1 MKRGISLALLVWV
14 VLCLLSG
21 CGGNVRNVE
30 RLYAPSSLYSQE
42 EIDAA
47 MDVAIRY
54 FKKEFSG
61 CTLTQIQYPGDD
73 AEAFAHWADQCE
85 KDQAIILTSSFTVD
99 ASGGDGSLNPNSP
112 YTGWNW
118 ILVRDG
124 AGRWEHADHGY

>member
-1 MKRGISLALLVWV
+1 MKRALSLALLCGAI
-14 VLCLLSG
+14 LCLVSG

-42 EIDAA
+42 ETDAA
-47 MDVAIRY
+47 MDVPIRY
-54 FKKEFSG
+54 FKKECSG

-99 ASGGDGSLNPNSP
+99 ASGGDGSLNP
-112 YTGWNW
+112 
-118 ILVRDG
+118 
-124 AGRWEHADHGY
+124 

>member
-1 MKRGISLALLVWV
+1 MKKLL
-14 VLCLLSG
+14 G
-21 CGGNVRNVE
+21 
-30 RLYAPSSLYSQE
+30 YSQE

-99 ASGGDGSLNPNSP
+99 ASGGDGSLNPNST

>member
-1 MKRGISLALLVWV
+1 MKRALSLALLCGAI
-14 VLCLLSG
+14 LCLVSG

-99 ASGGDGSLNPNSP
+99 ASGGDGSLNPNST

-118 ILVRDG
+118 ILVRDS

>member
-73 AEAFAHWADQCE
+73 VEAFAHWADQCE

-99 ASGGDGSLNPNSP
+99 ASGGDGSLNPNST

>member
-1 MKRGISLALLVWV
+1 MKRGVSLALMVWV

-61 CTLTQIQYPGDD
+61 CTLTQIQYPGRR
-73 AEAFAHWADQCE
+73 C
-85 KDQAIILTSSFTVD
+85 
-99 ASGGDGSLNPNSP
+99 GSLCPLGRPMLKRTRPLSSP
-112 YTGWNW
+112 PPSP
-118 ILVRDG
+118 
-124 AGRWEHADHGY
+124 